1 MDRKLHAKDN
11 CSLMGR
17 GPVWATRPFVDVG
30 GNIGVLINAT
40 MGRMDVAIVIV
51 VSAGLVGTATAGKD
65 MMNTGLLVM
74 MRTGATTT

>member
-1 MDRKLHAKDN
+1 M
-11 CSLMGR
+11 
-17 GPVWATRPFVDVG
+17 
-30 GNIGVLINAT
+30 LINAT